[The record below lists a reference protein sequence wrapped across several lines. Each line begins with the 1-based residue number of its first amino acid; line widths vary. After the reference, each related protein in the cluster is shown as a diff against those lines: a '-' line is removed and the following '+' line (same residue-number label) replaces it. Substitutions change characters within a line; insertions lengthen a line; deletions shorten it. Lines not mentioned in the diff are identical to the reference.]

1 VATPEG
7 RTGCVPDLLRRVPL
21 FSALSVEEIA
31 PIAREARA
39 LTVKRGT
46 VICQKGDLPQ
56 GFWCVL
62 SGQVKLAFLSPS
74 GFEKVV
80 DLVQPFMTFGEALMF
95 VDQPCP
101 VYAQA
106 LLDSALMFVPQGP
119 VLDALN
125 RSPAFGRSM
134 LAGIS
139 RRLHQIIRDLESQ
152 CLQPAAQRIIGYL
165 LREAEAQRDTVV
177 PRAARIRLPVSKV
190 IVAAHLNVTPET
202 LSRTLNF
209 LSQQQLIS
217 VKGRFIH
224 IRDLDALRSCGGS

>member
-1 VATPEG
+1 M
-7 RTGCVPDLLRRVPL
+7 PDLLRRVPL
-21 FSALSVEEIA
+21 FSALSVEDIA
-31 PIAREARA
+31 PIAREARV

-46 VICQKGDLPQ
+46 VVCHKGDRPQ
-56 GFWCVL
+56 GFWCLL
-62 SGQVKLAFLSPS
+62 SGQVKLALLSPS

-80 DLVQPFMTFGEALMF
+80 DLIHPAMTFGEALVF

-106 LLDSALMFVPQGP
+106 LLDSTLVFVPQGP
-119 VLDALN
+119 VLDALQ
-125 RSPAFGRSM
+125 RSPEFSRSM

-139 RRLHQIIRDLESQ
+139 RRLHQIIQDLESQ
-152 CLQPAAQRIIGYL
+152 CLQPAAQRVIGYL
-165 LREAEAQRDTVV
+165 LREVEAQRETVV
-177 PRAARIRLPVSKV
+177 TRSARIHLPVSKV
-190 IVAAHLNVTPET
+190 IVAARLNVTPET